1 MIDPTSVLG
10 FVKVKNSFALAAL
23 FCVTT
28 TFAMSPNPEDVI
40 STITQEILSEIK
52 NDPSLVKGDLE
63 SINLLVEKKV
73 MPILD
78 FEKMTALSVGAKWRQ
93 ASDIQR
99 EELQKAFRRLLLLSY
114 SGTVKFAEKAKVKI
128 LPPRR
133 KKNDSRVVVKT
144 RVSVPGRQA
153 VPVDYRMRLTDEGWK
168 IYDLNVLGLWLVD
181 NYRVQF
187 SQIVGSKGVDGLIN
201 EIVKKN
207 NKLSKKSNQ

>member
-1 MIDPTSVLG
+1 MG
-10 FVKVKNSFALAAL
+10 
-23 FCVTT
+23 
-28 TFAMSPNPEDVI
+28 PNPEDVI

-207 NKLSKKSNQ
+207 NKLSKKSNL

>member
-1 MIDPTSVLG
+1 MIDFTLVPG
-10 FVKVKNSFALAAL
+10 FIKGKNSVALGTL
-23 FCVTT
+23 FCVMN

-63 SINLLVEKKV
+63 SINSLVEKKV

-207 NKLSKKSNQ
+207 NKLSKKSNL

>member
-1 MIDPTSVLG
+1 MIDFTSVHG
-10 FVKVKNSFALAAL
+10 FVKVKNILALVAL
-23 FCVTT
+23 FCVMN

-52 NDPSLVKGDLE
+52 NNPSLVKGDLE

-99 EELQKAFRRLLLLSY
+99 ENLQKAFRRLLLLSY

-133 KKNDSRVVVKT
+133 KKNDSKVVVKT

-153 VPVDYRMRLTDEGWK
+153 VPVDYRMRLTDDGWK

-187 SQIVGSKGVDGLIN
+187 SQIVGTKGIDGLIN

-207 NKLSKKSNQ
+207 NKLSKKSNL

>member
-1 MIDPTSVLG
+1 MIDSTSVLG
-10 FVKVKNSFALAAL
+10 FVKVKNSFALAAF

-99 EELQKAFRRLLLLSY
+99 ENLQKAFRRLLLLSY

-133 KKNDSRVVVKT
+133 KKNDSKVVVKT

-153 VPVDYRMRLTDEGWK
+153 VPVDYRMRLTDDGWK

-187 SQIVGSKGVDGLIN
+187 SQIVGSKGIDGLIN

-207 NKLSKKSNQ
+207 NKLSKKSNL

>member
-1 MIDPTSVLG
+1 MIDFTLVPG
-10 FVKVKNSFALAAL
+10 FVKGKNSVVLGAL
-23 FCVTT
+23 FCVMN

-52 NDPSLVKGDLE
+52 NNPSLVKGDLE

-99 EELQKAFRRLLLLSY
+99 EDLKKAFRRLLLLSY

-133 KKNDSRVVVKT
+133 KKNDSKVVVKT

-153 VPVDYRMRLTDEGWK
+153 VPIDYRMRLTDDGWK

-187 SQIVGSKGVDGLIN
+187 SQIVGSKGIDGLIN

-207 NKLSKKSNQ
+207 NKLSKKSNL

>member
-1 MIDPTSVLG
+1 MIDFTSALG
-10 FVKVKNSFALAAL
+10 FVKAKNSFAIGAL
-23 FCVTT
+23 FCVMN

>member
-1 MIDPTSVLG
+1 MIDFTSALG
-10 FVKVKNSFALAAL
+10 FVKAKNSFALGAL
-23 FCVTT
+23 FCVMN

-133 KKNDSRVVVKT
+133 KKNDSKVVVKT

-153 VPVDYRMRLTDEGWK
+153 VPVDYRMRLTDDGWK

-207 NKLSKKSNQ
+207 NKLSKKSNL

>member
-1 MIDPTSVLG
+1 MIDSTLVPSFIKG
-10 FVKVKNSFALAAL
+10 KNSVALGAL
-23 FCVTT
+23 FCVMN

-99 EELQKAFRRLLLLSY
+99 EELQKAFRRLLLLTY

-187 SQIVGSKGVDGLIN
+187 SQIVGSKGIDGLIN

-207 NKLSKKSNQ
+207 NKLSKKSNL

>member
-1 MIDPTSVLG
+1 MIDFTSALG
-10 FVKVKNSFALAAL
+10 FVKAKNSFALGAL
-23 FCVTT
+23 FCVMN

-93 ASDIQR
+93 ASDVQR
-99 EELQKAFRRLLLLSY
+99 ESLQKAFRRLLLLSY

-133 KKNDSRVVVKT
+133 KKNDSKVVVKT

-153 VPVDYRMRLTDEGWK
+153 VPVDYRMRLTDDGWK

-187 SQIVGSKGVDGLIN
+187 SQIVGSKGIDGLIN

-207 NKLSKKSNQ
+207 NKLSKKSNL

>member
-1 MIDPTSVLG
+1 MIDFTSALG
-10 FVKVKNSFALAAL
+10 FVKAKNSFALGAL
-23 FCVTT
+23 FCVMN

-40 STITQEILSEIK
+40 STITQEILFEIK

-93 ASDIQR
+93 ASDVQR
-99 EELQKAFRRLLLLSY
+99 ESLQKAFRRLLLLSY

-133 KKNDSRVVVKT
+133 KKNDSKVVVKT

-153 VPVDYRMRLTDEGWK
+153 VPVDYRMRLTDDGWK

-187 SQIVGSKGVDGLIN
+187 SQIVGSKGIDGLIN

-207 NKLSKKSNQ
+207 NKLSKKSNL

>member
-1 MIDPTSVLG
+1 MIDFTSALG
-10 FVKVKNSFALAAL
+10 FVKAKNSFALGAL
-23 FCVTT
+23 FCVMN

-187 SQIVGSKGVDGLIN
+187 SQIVASKGIDGLIN

-207 NKLSKKSNQ
+207 NKLSKKSNL

>member
-1 MIDPTSVLG
+1 MIDFTLVSSFIKG
-10 FVKVKNSFALAAL
+10 KNSVALGAL
-23 FCVTT
+23 FCVMN

-78 FEKMTALSVGAKWRQ
+78 FEKMTALSVGAKWSQ

-133 KKNDSRVVVKT
+133 KKNDSKVVVKT

-153 VPVDYRMRLTDEGWK
+153 VPVDYRMRFTDDGWK

-181 NYRVQF
+181 NYRVKF
-187 SQIVGSKGVDGLIN
+187 
-201 EIVKKN
+201 
-207 NKLSKKSNQ
+207 